1 MNESA
6 TTNFHTW
13 LVQAKTGNP
22 DALGR
27 LLSAYMNYLKL
38 LAQTQIDE
46 RLRRRVGASDIVQE
60 TLLEAHRD
68 FMHFAGK
75 SPGEFGGWLRR
86 ILLNN
91 LKRAI
96 ECHLLTAKRD
106 MRREMSIEDLNRNM
120 DRSVA
125 RLEAFLA
132 DPAQS
137 PGSDAQHHEFMLKLA
152 DCIAILPTEYREV
165 IVLRHIQGMP
175 FKDIADKLGKTS
187 GAIRM
192 MWLRAVEKLREGTQA
207 GLSGS

>member
-1 MNESA
+1 MNDSA
-6 TTNFHTW
+6 TANFQTW
-13 LVQAKTGNP
+13 LGQAQMGNP

-38 LAQTQIDE
+38 LAQSQIDE

-68 FMHFAGK
+68 FLHFAGK

-106 MRREMSIEDLNRNM
+106 MRRELSMEDLNRSM
-120 DRSVA
+120 DKSVA

-132 DPAQS
+132 DPGQS
-137 PGSDAQHHEFMLKLA
+137 PGSDAQHHEFLLKLS
-152 DCIAILPTEYREV
+152 DCIAVLPLEYREV

-175 FKDIADKLGKTS
+175 FKDIAAKLGKTS
-187 GAIRM
+187 GAVRM
-192 MWLRAVEKLREGTQA
+192 IWLRAIEKLREGTQA
-207 GLSGS
+207 YLSG